1 MKIAVLIKQ
10 VPDTESRIVINPD
23 KNGIETTNI
32 KFIVSPYDEIAIEQA
47 VQMGGETFAICVGDA
62 RSTEAL
68 RTALSMG
75 IQSAVHIDTES
86 TQLDSFQTATV
97 IAEFLKQKK
106 VDLILCGK
114 QGIDHDNSLVPGM
127 VAEMMGVAHV
137 LAADRLELNGD
148 TLRIA
153 RRETRGTR
161 GVFDCPLPALISC
174 DRGLN
179 TPRYPS
185 LPNIMKAKSKPIEK
199 ILAAQLLNDE
209 RPLTRFGNYTLA
221 PERGAGKVL
230 EGNVETQVEELVR
243 LLREEAKVL

>member
-10 VPDTESRIVINPD
+10 VPDTETRIVIDPD
-23 KNGIETTNI
+23 KKGIETTNV

-47 VQMGGETFAICVGDA
+47 VQMGGETFAICVGDT

-97 IAEFLKQKK
+97 LAELLKQKN

-114 QGIDHDNSLVPGM
+114 QGIDFDNALVPAM
-127 VAEMMGVAHV
+127 IAELLNIPQV
-137 LAADRLELNGD
+137 LTVDKVDVMDGKLRVGRRAA
-148 TLRIA
+148 
-153 RRETRGTR
+153 RGSKEIY
-161 GVFDCPLPALISC
+161 DCPLPALISC

-199 ILAAQLLNDE
+199 ISAVQLLNNE
-209 RPLTRFGNYTLA
+209 KPLTRFENYTLA
-221 PERGAGKVL
+221 PERAAGKIL
-230 EGNVETQVEELVR
+230 TGDVETQVTELVR
-243 LLREEAKVL
+243 LLKEEL

>member
-10 VPDTESRIVINPD
+10 VPDTESRIVINSD
-23 KNGIETTNI
+23 KNGIESTNI
-32 KFIVSPYDEIAIEQA
+32 KFIVSPYDEIATEQA
-47 VQMGGETFAICVGDA
+47 IQIGGETFAVCVGDT

-97 IAEFLKQKK
+97 LAELLKQKN

-114 QGIDHDNSLVPGM
+114 QGIDFDNALVPAM
-127 VAEMMGVAHV
+127 IAELLDIPQV
-137 LAADRLELNGD
+137 LTVDKVDVMDGK
-148 TLRIA
+148 LRIGRRAA
-153 RRETRGTR
+153 RGSKEIY
-161 GVFDCPLPALISC
+161 DCPLPALISC

-199 ILAAQLLNDE
+199 ILAVQLLNNE
-209 RPLTRFGNYTLA
+209 KPLTRFVNYALA
-221 PERGAGKVL
+221 PERAAGKIL
-230 EGNVETQVEELVR
+230 TGDVETQVTELVR
-243 LLREEAKVL
+243 LLKEEL